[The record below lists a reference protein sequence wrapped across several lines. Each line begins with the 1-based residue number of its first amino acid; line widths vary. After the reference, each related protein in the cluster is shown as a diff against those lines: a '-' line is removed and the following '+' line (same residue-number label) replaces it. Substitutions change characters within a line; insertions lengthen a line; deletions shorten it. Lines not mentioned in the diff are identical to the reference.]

1 MVKDYL
7 LGIDFGTQ
15 GSKAMLCNRDGY
27 VISYQYREHN
37 ISSPKVGWAEQNPE
51 IVWWGNLINLVQD
64 TLRQSGVSAKD
75 IKGIG
80 VSSFVPGMVPLDS
93 TGTALRPGI
102 MYNDKRS
109 EKQVR
114 EIKSRLEDASY
125 QEEDTGPFWTSS
137 PIPQFLWVKENESRI
152 ARRTKKILTC
162 GGYLNYKLTGNYVID
177 HSMKRT
183 FAPLYDPEADSWNE
197 EIADLLGLKTSLL
210 PNRVGWATDLSGGV
224 SPQAAEAT
232 GLLEGTPVII
242 GTADAFAEMVGA
254 GLVVPGSAAL
264 IYGSAMPLLIVFD
277 EPQDAWQGY
286 HCLPDL
292 YFGGAFLST
301 GAALT
306 RWFRDNFGQ
315 VEEDMEDILGESAYQ
330 LLDRQASRAPVG
342 SDGLLIMPDFSSAKG
357 LISEELCN
365 GSILGLCTSHTRAHI
380 FRALLEATALELRY
394 QLEDMD
400 LVIDEMNAVGG
411 GSRSSVWTQIMSD
424 VLLVT
429 QNVLEIPYGA
439 PYGSAYLAGMGVE
452 IFEDTQ
458 PLQEKWIQRTAH
470 TITPNVQNHEL
481 YDQMFGLYKKIR
493 KGNLLGEN

>member
-1 MVKDYL
+1 MAKHYL

-15 GSKAMLCNRDGY
+15 GSKAMLCNQDGY

-37 ISSPKVGWAEQNPE
+37 ISSPQVGWAEQNPE

-64 TLRQSGVSAKD
+64 ILRQSGVTAQD

-80 VSSFVPGMVPLDS
+80 VSSFVPGMVPLDKD
-93 TGTALRPGI
+93 GVPLRPGI
-102 MYNDKRS
+102 MYNDVRS
-109 EKQVR
+109 EEQVR
-114 EIKSRLEDASY
+114 EIKSILKEAGY
-125 QEEDTGPFWTSS
+125 QEEQTGPFWTSS
-137 PIPQFLWVKENESRI
+137 PIPQFLWVREHESRI

-162 GGYLNYKLTGNYVID
+162 GGYLNYKLTGNFVID

-183 FAPLYDPEADSWNE
+183 FAPLYDRQNDAWDE
-197 EIADLLGLKTSLL
+197 EVADLLGLKTSLL
-210 PNRVGWATDLSGGV
+210 PDRVGWATDISGGV
-224 SPQAAEAT
+224 TAQAAEAT
-232 GLLEGTPVII
+232 GLQEGTPVII

-254 GLVVPGSAAL
+254 GLVVPGSAGL
-264 IYGSAMPLLIVFD
+264 IYGSSMPLLTVYD
-277 EPQDAWQGY
+277 QPQDAWQGY

-315 VEEDMEDILGESAYQ
+315 VEQEMEDILGESAYQ

-342 SDGLLIMPDFSSAKG
+342 SDGLLIIPDFSSAKG
-357 LISEELCN
+357 IISEELCN

-394 QLEDMD
+394 QLEEME
-400 LVIDEMNAVGG
+400 LEIDEMNAVGG
-411 GSRSSVWTQIMSD
+411 GSRSPVWTQIVSD

-452 IFEDTQ
+452 LFEDTQ
-458 PLQEKWIQRTAH
+458 QLREKWIHRTAH
-470 TITPNVQNHEL
+470 TITPNVQNHSI
-481 YDQMFGLYKKIR
+481 YDQKFTLYKKIR
-493 KGNLLGEN
+493 SGKLNGDS